1 MCTAHATVM
10 KAASELKTAALTTS
24 QSVQVSD
31 EWMEVYFLVR
41 TLTL

>member
-31 EWMEVYFLVR
+31 EWMELFIFWCAP
-41 TLTL
+41 